1 MTVADTADV
10 QTIAVLPEYEGNG
23 YGRAMLATMHRR
35 AQDLGAQRILWRC
48 GPIIPE
54 PRTSTCAPDTR
65 IFTHDLAI
73 MTTARM
79 R

>member
-1 MTVADTADV
+1 MADTADV

-35 AQDLGAQRILWRC
+35 AQDLGAQRILLEVRADN
-48 GPIIPE
+48 
-54 PRTSTCAPDTR
+54 PRAQNLLPAHR
-65 IFTHDLAI
+65 IHAYSHTARLLL
-73 MTTARM
+73 TTARM